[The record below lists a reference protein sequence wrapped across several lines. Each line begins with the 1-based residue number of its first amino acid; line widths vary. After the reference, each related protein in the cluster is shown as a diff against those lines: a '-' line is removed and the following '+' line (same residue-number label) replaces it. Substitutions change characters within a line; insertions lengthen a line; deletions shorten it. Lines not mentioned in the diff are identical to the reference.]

1 MKAGD
6 IVFVGGNGPIDK
18 AIRVFDK
25 GPYNHVCIFVNDTQV
40 LEAQYNTKVHII
52 DYPYDSPNFAT
63 GVVSLNLNSEQT
75 AKLQKLAD
83 QYLGERYDYGDIFLI
98 FLRLEFGIHLQ
109 KFHNDKEEI
118 CSELIAHLL
127 IGLGLADNSS
137 LFLAPNELYRYLK
150 NKGY

>member
-25 GPYNHVCIFVNDTQV
+25 GPYNHVCMFVNDTQV
-40 LEAQYNTKVHII
+40 IEAQYNTKVHII
-52 DYPYDSPNFAT
+52 DYPYDSPDFVT
-63 GVVSLNLNSEQT
+63 GVISLNLNDEQK

-83 QYLGERYDYGDIFLI
+83 QYLGDRYDYGDIFLI

-109 KFHNDKEEI
+109 HFHNDKEEI
-118 CSELIAHLL
+118 CSELVAQIAV
-127 IGLGLADNSS
+127 GLGLADKSATE
-137 LFLAPNELYRYLK
+137 LAPNELYKYFK